1 MAKKG
6 SKGLAVDLREMLGD
20 KEAPDLEQ
28 AIQLALVDGRVLQ
41 EMIDGI
47 ISKEETFRYNCFRA
61 LYRIS
66 DDRPSVLV
74 AEWDYFVELMGSS
87 NSFHRSMGLRIIANL
102 TQVDDAGRFEGM
114 FDRYFG
120 LLDDESV
127 IPARYLAQ
135 DAGRIIRS
143 KPYLRARIVDRLL
156 AVDET
161 HHTQSRKDLIKADVV
176 QTLDEFFETLD
187 NKAEIL
193 AFVEAQLASSSPKA
207 RNAAKA
213 FLRKYGQAKDAT
225 GGPL

>member
-1 MAKKG
+1 MAKNG
-6 SKGLAVDLREMLGD
+6 TKGLAVDLHEMLGD
-20 KEAPDLEQ
+20 KEAPDLDK
-28 AIQLALVDGRVLQ
+28 AIQLALEDERVLR

-47 ISKEETFRYNCFRA
+47 ISKENAFHYNCFKA
-61 LYRIS
+61 LRRIS
-66 DDRPSVLV
+66 DDHPSALV
-74 AEWDYFVELMGSS
+74 AEWDYFVELLGSS

-114 FDRYFG
+114 FDQYFG
-120 LLDDESV
+120 LLDDKSV

-135 DAGRIIRS
+135 DAGQIIRS
-143 KPYLRARIVDRLL
+143 KPHLRARIVDRLL

-176 QTLDEFFETLD
+176 QTLEEFFDALD

-213 FLRKYGQAKDAT
+213 FLRKYGQAQDAT
-225 GGPL
+225 GER